1 MPALASHRKPRTR
14 GRTTPAVGLTT
25 VALASVT
32 LLSTQSATAAP
43 AEPKPSVEEVQKK
56 VDDLYRQAGTATQ
69 EYNKAKE
76 ATDTQRRSVDR
87 VLDDVAK
94 SADKVNEARRA

>member
-14 GRTTPAVGLTT
+14 VRSTTPAVGLTT
-25 VALASVT
+25 AALAGVT

-43 AEPKPSVEEVQKK
+43 ASPKPSIEDVQKK

-69 EYNKAKE
+69 QYNQAKE
-76 ATDTQRRSVDR
+76 ASAAQRARSTRCWTTSRSVPT
-87 VLDDVAK
+87 
-94 SADKVNEARRA
+94 S